1 MHYLYRIL
9 DYKERGV
16 VPFVK
21 PAVSHLD
28 NETIPSEHLL
38 CTSTKQISG
47 IFSHELLVLIP
58 E

>member
-21 PAVSHLD
+21 AAVIHLN
-28 NETIPSEHLL
+28 NETTANEDRLY
-38 CTSTKQISG
+38 TSTKQISG
-47 IFSHELLVLIP
+47 IFFA
-58 E
+58 